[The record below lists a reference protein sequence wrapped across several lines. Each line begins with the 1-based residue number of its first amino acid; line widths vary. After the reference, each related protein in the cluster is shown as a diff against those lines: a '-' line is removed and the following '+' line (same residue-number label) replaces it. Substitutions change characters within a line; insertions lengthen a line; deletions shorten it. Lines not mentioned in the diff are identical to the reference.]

1 MKSDFKEIFI
11 TMILCLLF
19 SMCIVGSA
27 KAEETTFGGL
37 YDQTSDDLTWS
48 LTPEGHLTITGTGD
62 YGVSY
67 HYPAWR
73 DYTAYIKTATV
84 KNVSGITLTQHM
96 FGNCE
101 NLTSVEFIGFDT
113 SQVTSMAYMFYGC
126 SSLTELDL
134 SGLDTRNVTDMS
146 SMFGSC
152 SSLTSLVIKGNKFST
167 SKVTGMASMFSSC
180 SSLENLDVSGL
191 DVSSVTTMFGMFRGC
206 SSLKTLDL
214 STFNAVKAEKMQYM
228 FSECS
233 SLGTITLSGFKAS
246 SVKSVNNMFYN
257 CTALKEVVFDENFD
271 TSNVTEM
278 YALFENCVAL
288 EKVDLSHFNT
298 ANVTTMIHMFYNAS
312 SLKTLNLSNFNTEN
326 VTCTGAMFYNCQALT
341 ALDLSNFYT
350 PNLGGCWD
358 MFEDCRNL
366 QIIDISSLDTR
377 NVKQF
382 SSMFLRC
389 YKLQK
394 IKVNKETF
402 NTDSATELT
411 DMFQGCY
418 KLESFDFSNF
428 NTTNVEDMSRMFNG
442 CDSLKEIDLSS
453 FSLPNISTDT
463 VINIFAD
470 NLEKF
475 TSGKEKRLY
484 NLGATSKGWHD
495 GKGNRYANNVTI
507 ELEPNTTLYCLENYY
522 NIEYVYD
529 GELIGE
535 KKVYYLDNTLSLTTS
550 VAKEH
555 YTFGGWYSDAKCT
568 QKVTEITAGTF
579 GDITLYAKMIPND
592 YSISYKYIDD
602 ITNEDKLTKSY
613 TYGNETAIVAPLKVC
628 YLLDGW
634 YTDETLTT
642 KFNKITK
649 TTSGDLVLYATWK
662 PNHDLDKENGVILRE
677 ATTIE
682 EGQIRYQ
689 CKNCDYT
696 ETETVPRLV
705 TDESQIDDD
714 DIINNPNDGDIEGSD
729 FSKFQVWANKTTQKS
744 IRIKWNKIEGADGYK
759 VYGNNC
765 GKKNRCEL
773 LKDIKNVKK
782 TSWTYKKLKK
792 GKYYK
797 FIVRAYKVVDGQE
810 ITLAVSKT
818 IHVATNGGKKGNA
831 KAVDIKTDRKMKKTS
846 SGYTL
851 TLKKNKSYT
860 IKAKEVAK
868 DKKIS
873 RHRNIRFVS
882 TDKEVATVTSKG
894 VVKTKK
900 AGSCFIYVYAQN
912 GVYKKV
918 KVVVK

>member
-1 MKSDFKEIFI
+1 MKSNFKEIFI

-73 DYTAYIKTATV
+73 DYAAYIKTATV

-134 SGLDTRNVTDMS
+134 SGLDTRNVTDMD

-152 SSLTSLVIKGNKFST
+152 SSLTSLVIKGDKFST
-167 SKVTGMASMFSSC
+167 SKVTDMTSMFSSC

-233 SLGTITLSGFKAS
+233 SLETITLSGFKAS

-298 ANVTTMIHMFYNAS
+298 TNVTTMIHMFYNAS

-326 VTCTGAMFYNCQALT
+326 VTCTGAMFYNCQSLT

-366 QIIDISSLDTR
+366 QTIDISSLDTR

-389 YKLQK
+389 YKLQI

-463 VINIFAD
+463 VINIFTD

-550 VAKEH
+550 VVKEH

-579 GDITLYAKMIPND
+579 GDVTLYAKMIPD
-592 YSISYKYIDD
+592 TYSITYKNVED
-602 ITNEDKLTKSY
+602 IKNADKLTTSY
-613 TYGNETAIVAPLKVC
+613 TYGKATALVAPQKTC

-634 YTDETLTT
+634 YTDETLIS
-642 KFNKITK
+642 KLDGITSV
-649 TTSGDLVLYATWK
+649 TYGDLVLYAKWK
-662 PNHDLDKENGVILRE
+662 PNHDLDKTKGVVIKE
-677 ATTIE
+677 ATTVE
-682 EGQIRYQ
+682 EGEIRYQ
-689 CKNCDYT
+689 CKNCTYT
-696 ETETVPRLV
+696 ETEVIPRIV
-705 TDESQIDDD
+705 TEESQITEDM
-714 DIINNPNDGDIEGSD
+714 ILNKPNDSDFEGSD
-729 FSKFQVWANKTTQKS
+729 FTKFQARAVKTTKNS
-744 IRIKWNKIEGADGYK
+744 IRLKWNKIEEADGYK
-759 VYGNNC
+759 IYGNRC
-765 GKKNRCEL
+765 GRKNKYEFI
-773 LKDIKNVKK
+773 KDIKGSDKI
-782 TSWTYKKLKK
+782 SWTHKKRKK
-792 GKYYK
+792 GTYYK
-797 FIVRAYKVVDGQE
+797 YIVRAYKVVDGQE
-810 ITLAVSKT
+810 ITLAISKT
-818 IHVATNGGKKGNA
+818 IHATTTGGKKGNA
-831 KAVDIKTDRKMKKTS
+831 KSVKIKTDKKMKKAS
-846 SGYTL
+846 GGYTL
-851 TLKKNKSYT
+851 TLKMNKKYT
-860 IKAKEVAK
+860 IKASEVAGK
-868 DKKIS
+868 KKIS
-873 RHRNIRFVS
+873 IHRKVKFDSSNPNVVTVS
-882 TDKEVATVTSKG
+882 QKG
-894 VVKTKK
+894 IVKTVSP
-900 AGSCFIYVYAQN
+900 GTCYIYAYAQN
-912 GVYKKV
+912 GVYKKI